1 MSCYALFRRKYTDWP
16 KKLKETLGMHVS
28 LVRNIKTISGDKFEA
43 GLVMSIES
51 VHRGA
56 LTLRTVGVPYGAPGS
71 WIRKVHLRDVRLLP
85 R

>member
-1 MSCYALFRRKYTDWP
+1 MSCSSLFQKKYPIWP
-16 KKLKETLGMHVS
+16 KKLKEALGRTVS
-28 LVRNIKTISGDKFEA
+28 LVRNIETISGNKFEA

-56 LTLRTVGVPYGAPGS
+56 LSLRTVGVPYGSPGS
-71 WIRKVHLRDVRLLP
+71 WIRKVALKDVRLLP